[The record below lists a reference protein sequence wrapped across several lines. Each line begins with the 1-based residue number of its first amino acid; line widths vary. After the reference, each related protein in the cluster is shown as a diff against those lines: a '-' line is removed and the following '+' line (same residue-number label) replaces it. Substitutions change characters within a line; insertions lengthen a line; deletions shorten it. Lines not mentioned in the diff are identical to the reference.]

1 MVKRLFFLL
10 LIVLFGSQNLCA
22 QTKYYKLTRKVT
34 NGVSSSNVSGGQ
46 FISFTKDGCYES
58 DKEGFSVNNGSLK
71 YKYTEGGISVY
82 VGNCYWGSGVF
93 KFNSDKSRLN
103 VVASNGDVYVYAV
116 ATPPSNQTTCSLI
129 RKSSSSSS
137 SSSSWGA
144 GYSQPQYNTQP
155 QYNNQQ
161 NNSGSSN
168 ENNRSK
174 TVEKSKY
181 GTYTVEKPCFK
192 CKQTGTY
199 DCPCQHSLT
208 FSIQSDNFHRC
219 PNCGELHRVA
229 SYHSCKCKDC
239 GGKGYKVETK
249 YGRL

>member
-10 LIVLFGSQNLCA
+10 LVAWFGSQNLCA

-103 VVASNGDVYVYAV
+103 VVASNGDVYVYAA

-129 RKSSSSSS
+129 RRSSPSSSSYPTPSWPAGGHVPPASS
-137 SSSSWGA
+137 NPA
-144 GYSQPQYNTQP
+144 DNYNA
-155 QYNNQQ
+155 N
-161 NNSGSSN
+161 NNS
-168 ENNRSK
+168 
-174 TVEKSKY
+174 
-181 GTYTVEKPCFK
+181 
-192 CKQTGTY
+192 TGTSNSSAERQQSKRWHVETEWV
-199 DCPCQHSLT
+199 DCSHCRGTAKCQTCNGNGWFWSGLEKLL
-208 FSIQSDNFHRC
+208 C
-219 PNCGELHRVA
+219 PNCQSDHNG
-229 SYHSCKCKDC
+229 KCSWC
-239 GGKGYKVETK
+239 NGTGKRPKTQSEY
-249 YGRL
+249 Y